1 MAEPARTRRTSRTA
15 AVPAD
20 VARETSAVSRRDA
33 RVQRALTG
41 PQQTVWSSGA
51 SGESS
56 PAVADVVAAEV
67 AVIAAAVA
75 ADPGGAQPVEV
86 VQPATA
92 APVTESAAPMT
103 RASRRIRT
111 APTQIIGEP
120 GEPLSA
126 APTESPAEPFDPIV
140 PAAALAWAA
149 AAAAAVEQTQIVP
162 VEPVQAPAEP
172 FELLEPVEADDVQ
185 PIVEQSAEPAV
196 DPDPEPAIDAE
207 PTIDAEPAASD
218 VDEFELAARLFSFTG
233 ETAVQSAVEPDSE
246 ADATTGEDAEASA
259 DEGIAAAS
267 HVAPTRRS
275 VRNVGRQVTTASFS
289 VGVMG
294 IVGLLAVGMTTPA
307 AAVAGVNGTDS
318 TSLLASDAVESD
330 LHEEDIQAWV
340 APVDMQSATLERD
353 ENYSS
358 VSMGELASEEGITN
372 YSNFFINDPN
382 AAIQWPFAVG
392 VPITYGFGMRSGR
405 MHEGA
410 DFVPGQGAEIQAIA
424 DGIVRIATTG
434 GGAYGV
440 TVVIDHIIDGQ
451 LVSSRYA
458 HMLYGSLNVSAG
470 QHVTVGTVLG
480 KTGNTGRSYGAHT
493 HFEILQGGTTAVD
506 PIAWLRAYTGRYSLD
521 QP

>member
-1 MAEPARTRRTSRTA
+1 MS
-15 AVPAD
+15 AD
-20 VARETSAVSRRDA
+20 EARETSAASRRDA

-41 PQQTVWSSGA
+41 PQQTIWSSGA
-51 SGESS
+51 PGASTA
-56 PAVADVVAAEV
+56 PVADVAAPVADVVAAEV

-75 ADPGGAQPVEV
+75 ADPAVAQPAGV
-86 VQPATA
+86 VQPVTA
-92 APVTESAAPMT
+92 APVAEAAAPMT
-103 RASRRIRT
+103 RASRRMRT
-111 APTQIIGEP
+111 APTQILGEP
-120 GEPLSA
+120 GEPGSA
-126 APTESPAEPFDPIV
+126 APTERAAEPGSAAPTEGPGEPFDPIV

-162 VEPVQAPAEP
+162 VEPVLAPAEP
-172 FELLEPVEADDVQ
+172 FELLEPVEADEVQ
-185 PIVEQSAEPAV
+185 PTAEPIVEQSAEPAV
-196 DPDPEPAIDAE
+196 DP
-207 PTIDAEPAASD
+207 EPAASD

-233 ETAVQSAVEPDSE
+233 ETSVQSAAQPDSE
-246 ADATTGEDAEASA
+246 DEATTGAEASA
-259 DEGIAAAS
+259 GESVAAAS
-267 HVAPTRRS
+267 HVVLTRHS
-275 VRNVGRQVTTASFS
+275 VRNVGRQLTAASFS

-330 LHEEDIQAWV
+330 AHEEDIQAWV

-405 MHEGA
+405 MHQGA

-424 DGIVRIATTG
+424 DGIVRIATTS

-440 TVVIDHIIDGQ
+440 TVVIDHVIDGQ

-458 HMLYGSLNVSAG
+458 HMLYGSLNVSVG

-480 KTGNTGRSYGAHT
+480 KTGNTGRSFGAHT

-506 PIAWLRAYTGRYSLD
+506 PIAWLRSYTGRYSLD
-521 QP
+521 HP